1 MSFLFP
7 VFSVSVSI
15 AVTIPIAVS
24 ITIMFTIAIIL
35 AIFAITIV
43 ITIFLLLK
51 IQAINYCTKIRQ
63 LIVFSQFIYQRKLR
77 FPGIIRT
84 TYINR

>member
-1 MSFLFP
+1 MLL
-7 VFSVSVSI
+7 SI
-15 AVTIPIAVS
+15 SVTITVTVTFA
-24 ITIMFTIAIIL
+24 IAII
-35 AIFAITIV
+35 FAILAVAIV
-43 ITIFLLLK
+43 IAVFLLLK